1 MSFNKVILLGHLG
14 QDPESRFTK
23 SGTQVV
29 NFSLATN
36 ERWGGQNGGEVQ
48 ERTEWHK
55 IVVFGKQAE
64 TCARYL
70 SKGRQVLIEGRL
82 QTRSWEDQSG
92 QKRFMT
98 EIVANNVRFVGG
110 AGGGERSSP
119 PPRQEARP
127 ANVDTVP
134 EFNDDDVPF

>member
-55 IVVFGKQAE
+55 IVV
-64 TCARYL
+64 
-70 SKGRQVLIEGRL
+70 
-82 QTRSWEDQSG
+82 
-92 QKRFMT
+92 
-98 EIVANNVRFVGG
+98 
-110 AGGGERSSP
+110 
-119 PPRQEARP
+119 
-127 ANVDTVP
+127 
-134 EFNDDDVPF
+134 